1 MSTVDLLNK
10 DTQTVLD
17 VVNNSSFQDSIK
29 FLLRELIEGLSLD
42 MNSIDSLINI
52 IKDNNLDSCENLQDI
67 ITLMNNTN
75 DKWYSYNIILGN
87 ILTYLHTFASENTIP
102 EVINLRSSTINSI
115 LSEPKSTI

>member
-1 MSTVDLLNK
+1 MSAVDLLNK

-52 IKDNNLDSCENLQDI
+52 IKDNNLDSCENLEDI
-67 ITLMNNTN
+67 ITLMKSTN
-75 DKWYSYNIILGN
+75 DK
-87 ILTYLHTFASENTIP
+87 
-102 EVINLRSSTINSI
+102 
-115 LSEPKSTI
+115 